1 MVANRVGIGV
11 IQFFDPTSQK
21 LVKLLFCAN
30 CFFPNNEFK
39 IMRKRFIT
47 SNNESEQ
54 IIKQAHRI
62 HVCLIIFL
70 IHYFDIIN
78 MLKSDKIHYILIQ

>member
-1 MVANRVGIGV
+1 MN
-11 IQFFDPTSQK
+11 PC
-21 LVKLLFCAN
+21 VKTEEN
-30 CFFPNNEFK
+30 CNESVNNEFK

>member
-1 MVANRVGIGV
+1 M
-11 IQFFDPTSQK
+11 
-21 LVKLLFCAN
+21 
-30 CFFPNNEFK
+30 NEK
-39 IMRKRFIT
+39 KKWNEKKQFIT

-54 IIKQAHRI
+54 IMKQTHRI

-78 MLKSDKIHYILIQ
+78 LLRSDKIHYILIQ